1 MKWHTFKDI
10 AFAELA
16 AIGALIAQALGGWDA
31 ALAVLICMMAAD
43 YITGL
48 LVATVWKVSP
58 KTEGGRF
65 SSKESLK
72 GLLKKFVMLV
82 VVWVGVMLDRTLGID
97 YVRTAIILFFIANE
111 GLSVLENTALM
122 GVPYPAFIKAML
134 EALRDKSD
142 SGKPEA
148 EKSESEDEQ

>member
-1 MKWHTFKDI
+1 MSLQNIKNLI
-10 AFAELA
+10 FAALA
-16 AIGALIAQALGGWDA
+16 SAGAAAAHALGGWDA

-43 YITGL
+43 YITGI
-48 LVATVWKVSP
+48 LVAAVWKISP

-82 VVWVGVMLDRTLGID
+82 VVWVGVMLDRTLNID
-97 YVRTAIILFFIANE
+97 YVRTAVILFFIANE

-122 GVPYPAFIKAML
+122 GVPYPVFIKAML
-134 EALRDKSD
+134 EALRDKNGD
-142 SGKPEA
+142 GKDEA
-148 EKSESEDEQ
+148 

>member
-1 MKWHTFKDI
+1 MKWTTFKDI
-10 AFAELA
+10 VIAELA
-16 AIGALIAQALGGWDA
+16 AIGALIADMLGGWDA

-48 LVATVWKVSP
+48 LVALVWKISP

-142 SGKPEA
+142 NGKPEA
-148 EKSESEDEQ
+148 EKPEREDEQ